1 VGRADAIRRPGLAL
15 LAGLFLA
22 GLALRPP
29 IVGVGPLI
37 PAIQDDLDV
46 SHAVAGLLG
55 TIPVLCMGVF
65 ALPAPALTRRYGSR
79 LAIAACLAL
88 IGGFGLARATAP
100 GAAGVIALTFG
111 VGLGLGFAQA
121 LMPVAV
127 KERFASRPAFATGI
141 YVLGINIG
149 SALSS
154 SLAVP
159 IADAAGSWRWSLAVF
174 SIMTCV
180 LVPAWWSLTRG
191 QPPHRRAEVFRV
203 RLPWR
208 NGLAWRLVGIF
219 GSMACVFYG
228 LNNWLPDAYVERGWS
243 DGKAGALL
251 AVLNIAALVT
261 TMVIPWLADR
271 RGSRRLYLLVFSGS
285 LVASC
290 VGFAA
295 VPGGAFVWAAMA
307 GLATGT
313 MFPLVMTLPVDVGPR
328 PADVGAIAG
337 MMLGVGY
344 TMGALAPL
352 VLGAARDTTGTFTT
366 TLWLIAG
373 AAVVLFALCAA
384 MSAERIGRGVSAPAA
399 R

>member
-1 VGRADAIRRPGLAL
+1 MRRQGLAL

-29 IVGVGPLI
+29 IVGIGPLI

-46 SHAVAGLLG
+46 THAVAGLLG

-65 ALPAPALTRRYGSR
+65 ALPAPRLTRRYGSR

-88 IGGFGLARATAP
+88 IGGFGIARAAAP

-127 KERFASRPAFATGI
+127 KERFSSRPVFATGI

-154 SLAVP
+154 ALAVP
-159 IADAAGSWRWSLAVF
+159 IADAAGSWRWSLATF
-174 SIMTCV
+174 SILTCV
-180 LVPAWWSLTRG
+180 LVLAWWWLTRG
-191 QPPHRRAEVFRV
+191 EPPHRRAEVTRV

-208 NGLAWRLVGIF
+208 SGLSWRLVGIF

-261 TMVIPWLADR
+261 TLIIPWLADR
-271 RGSRRLYLLVFSGS
+271 RGSRRLYLLLFSGA
-285 LVASC
+285 LAVSC
-290 VGFAA
+290 LGFAA
-295 VPGGAFVWAAMA
+295 VPGGAWIWAATA

-313 MFPLVMTLPVDVGPR
+313 MFPLVMTLPVDLGRR

-344 TMGALAPL
+344 TIGAIAPL
-352 VLGAARDTTGTFTT
+352 ALGAARDATGTFTT

-373 AAVVLFALCAA
+373 AGVVLFALCGA
-384 MSAERIGRGVSAPAA
+384 MSAELIGRGVTAPAGP
-399 R
+399 

>member
-1 VGRADAIRRPGLAL
+1 MRRPGVAL

-37 PAIQDDLDV
+37 PEIQDDLDV

-65 ALPAPALTRRYGSR
+65 ALPAPRLTARYGSR

-88 IGGFGLARATAP
+88 IGLFGIARAAVP
-100 GAAGVIALTFG
+100 GAVAVILLTFG

-149 SALSS
+149 SAISS
-154 SLAVP
+154 ALAVP
-159 IADAAGSWRWSLAVF
+159 IAHAAGEWRWSVGSFSAATCLLVF
-174 SIMTCV
+174 
-180 LVPAWWSLTRG
+180 AWWWLTRG
-191 QPPHRRAEVFRV
+191 ESPHRRADVTRV

-208 NGLAWRLVGIF
+208 SGLAWRLVGIF
-219 GSMACVFYG
+219 GTMACFFYG

-243 DGKAGALL
+243 EGKAGALL

-261 TMVIPWLADR
+261 TVIIPPLADR
-271 RGSRRLYLLVFSGS
+271 HGSRRLYLVVFSIALAGS
-285 LVASC
+285 A

-295 VPGGAFVWAAMA
+295 LPGGAWAWAVVA
-307 GLATGT
+307 GLGTGT
-313 MFPLVMTLPVDVGPR
+313 MFPLVMTLPVDIGRR
-328 PADVGAIAG
+328 PADVGAVAG

-344 TMGALAPL
+344 TIGAVAPL
-352 VLGAARDTTGTFTT
+352 LLGAARDATGTFTT
-366 TLWLIAG
+366 TLWLIVG
-373 AAVVLFALCAA
+373 ATGVLFALCVA
-384 MSAERIGRGVSAPAA
+384 MSADRIERGVIAPAA
-399 R
+399 P

>member
-1 VGRADAIRRPGLAL
+1 VRRAGVSL

-46 SHAVAGLLG
+46 SHAIAGLLG

-65 ALPAPALTRRYGSR
+65 ALPAPRLSARYGSR

-88 IGGFGLARATAP
+88 IGLFGIARASVP
-100 GAAGVIALTFG
+100 GAAAVIALTFG

-127 KERFASRPAFATGI
+127 KERFARRPAVATGI

-149 SALSS
+149 SAVSS
-154 SLAVP
+154 ALAVP
-159 IADAAGSWRWSLAVF
+159 IAHAAGGWRWSVASF

-180 LVPAWWSLTRG
+180 LVAVWLWLTRAE
-191 QPPHRRAEVFRV
+191 QPHRRADVPRV

-208 NGLAWRLVGIF
+208 DALTWRMVGIF
-219 GSMACVFYG
+219 GSMACLFYG

-243 DGKAGALL
+243 EGKAGALL

-261 TMVIPWLADR
+261 TLIIPWLADR
-271 RGSRRLYLLVFSGS
+271 RGSRRVYLLLFSAA
-285 LVASC
+285 LASSC
-290 VGFAA
+290 AGFAGL
-295 VPGGAFVWAAMA
+295 PGGAWAWAAIA
-307 GLATGT
+307 GLCTGA
-313 MFPLVMTLPVDVGPR
+313 MFPLVMTLPVDVGRR

-337 MMLGVGY
+337 MMLGIGY
-344 TMGALAPL
+344 TIGAVAPL
-352 VLGAARDTTGTFTT
+352 VLGAARDATGTFTT

-373 AAVVLFALCAA
+373 AGVVLFALCAA
-384 MSAERIGRGVSAPAA
+384 MSSERIDRGVTAPAA
-399 R
+399 P

>member
-1 VGRADAIRRPGLAL
+1 VRPRLGL

-22 GLALRPP
+22 GLALRPQ

-37 PAIQDDLDV
+37 PSIQDDLDI

-65 ALPAPALTRRYGSR
+65 ALPASVVTRRYGTR

-88 IGGFGLARATAP
+88 IGLFGIARAAAP
-100 GAAGVIALTFG
+100 GAAAVITLTFG

-127 KERFASRPAFATGI
+127 KERFSARPAFATGI

-154 SLAVP
+154 ALAVP
-159 IADAAGSWRWSLAVF
+159 IADGAGGWRWSLAVF
-174 SIMTCV
+174 SGVTV
-180 LVPAWWSLTRG
+180 ALVFAWWWLTRDEA
-191 QPPHRRAEVFRV
+191 PHRRPEIAHV

-228 LNNWLPDAYVERGWS
+228 LNSWLPDAYVEHGWS
-243 DGKAGALL
+243 EGKAGALL

-261 TMVIPWLADR
+261 TLVIPWLADR
-271 RGSRRLYLLVFSGS
+271 RGSRRSYFLVFSVLLAGS
-285 LVASC
+285 CA
-290 VGFAA
+290 GFAG
-295 VPGGAFVWAAMA
+295 VPGGAWAWAAIA
-307 GLATGT
+307 GLCTGAL
-313 MFPLVMTLPVDVGPR
+313 FPLVMTLPVDVGRR
-328 PADVGAIAG
+328 PAEVGAVAA

-344 TMGALAPL
+344 TIGAIAPL
-352 VLGAARDTTGTFTT
+352 VLGAARDVTGSFTT
-366 TLWLIAG
+366 TLWLIAASG
-373 AAVVLFALCAA
+373 AVLVGLSAA
-384 MSAERIGRGVSAPAA
+384 ISRERIDRGVAAP
-399 R
+399 